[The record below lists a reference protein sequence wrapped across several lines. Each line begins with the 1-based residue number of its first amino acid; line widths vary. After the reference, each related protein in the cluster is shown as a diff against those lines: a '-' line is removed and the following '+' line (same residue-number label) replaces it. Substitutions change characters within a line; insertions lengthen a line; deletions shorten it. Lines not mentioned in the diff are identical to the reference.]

1 MNEEPTNETPSV
13 PNFSTEEM
21 KMPENSTSVAEFE
34 PEEKSAVRGP
44 VILVLGVLLLVILV
58 GLFLW
63 FTNMQKAQVVA
74 PVPAPIER
82 PTPEENNEPE
92 STTAEAQTD
101 NLEVVSTSD
110 EISAIE
116 ADIEATDL
124 EALDAELEAIEAE
137 LEASF

>member
-1 MNEEPTNETPSV
+1 MNEDNQNETSQV
-13 PNFSTEEM
+13 PDFTAEEI
-21 KMPENSTSVAEFE
+21 KMPENSTVETG
-34 PEEKSAVRGP
+34 PEEKSALSGP
-44 VILVLGVLLLVILV
+44 VILVLAILLIIILA
-58 GLFLW
+58 GLYMW
-63 FTNMQKAQVVA
+63 FSSINNESVEPLPA
-74 PVPAPIER
+74 PVER

-124 EALDAELEAIEAE
+124 ESLDAELEAIEAE
-137 LEASF
+137 LDAVI